1 MASILPSLGYAEVA
15 IQQGFAPSSFPF
27 GRGAFCRGHERRDL
41 RETQRS
47 TLCTL
52 CTFVAACRWRAQAR
66 KAGSASGSSPLN
78 LGKSRP
84 KEKIDSGSWV
94 LPSVD
99 KDVDEYFAGRAPTYA
114 WVQTSETLYVF
125 APLEAAHGEELDAPN
140 VTLDLQQEGTIIR
153 LIVGGQTIL
162 NGRLAHQIKPGE
174 QIWMVEEASDGKDF
188 VVCELDKLTPG
199 VNWASVMEPE
209 VEAVAD
215 YARAVVEMPEI
226 LTEEEE
232 RLVDETLH
240 HLQRTHRTLRPVE
253 GRAASIGDVVT
264 VDMQGY
270 ELQPDGSRG
279 NPLEIGSATGLDIE
293 LGSGAFSRQVEAN
306 LEGIQVGESR
316 DVQVTLGQRAGG
328 LGGSSIICAVTCQAL
343 QEQQLPELSDE
354 FAKVVK
360 RQDLFKQAGTA
371 EGIPEEEEGVAESFT
386 MADLRAEIVQEVRQA
401 AQTQVR
407 CHWAE
412 LGSQEAVLE
421 EELFVRV
428 RFVAEREGLMSYID
442 MDAVDRQAWDKLGE
456 PDDGESLKQVGKDPA
471 REYQDAHTVVFREHL
486 MNEVLHWLRQQ
497 MEIVVEEGQ

>member
-1 MASILPSLGYAEVA
+1 MRRLPYNKVLRQAPFHSVGVLSAGVTREEIFVKHRDRHCAHSALLWQPAAGELRLGKLAAPVA
-15 IQQGFAPSSFPF
+15 L
-27 GRGAFCRGHERRDL
+27 H
-41 RETQRS
+41 RS
-47 TLCTL
+47 TWGKVVQRRRLTLAAGCCRAWTKMWMSTSLDERLPMPGCRPVKPCTSL
-52 CTFVAACRWRAQAR
+52 LHWRQ
-66 KAGSASGSSPLN
+66 N
-78 LGKSRP
+78 
-84 KEKIDSGSWV
+84 DS
-94 LPSVD
+94 
-99 KDVDEYFAGRAPTYA
+99 K
-114 WVQTSETLYVF
+114 
-125 APLEAAHGEELDAPN
+125 EAAHGEELDAPN